1 MSRLERLLR
10 ADTPCVAPTDE
21 SVLAASALVRPWR
34 HWLGTSADVVLADAA
49 GAQRLPAC
57 ANVLVVSDLRSLLDE
72 CVAETE
78 RRLERTTDA
87 AAPQL
92 AESASVFELAS
103 VLLAEARSHGLAA
116 RHACRLGL
124 EAVLSSHVA
133 AGAVKQLAAT
143 LQCHAE
149 GWSEGGAGSS
159 DDCSRIDC
167 VLEALEVVGLS
178 CSCALNV
185 FSVLLF
191 TGRLAERALLGWRE
205 EQRRPSGGGDDIGG
219 DGNGGEDA
227 CALMRPLLAWLDRQ
241 QDSSGGGG
249 GGGGA
254 DAAGASVSE
263 AMAAAAAAAG
273 SLWREVGV
281 RPTSWRPEEAE
292 AALVAELGEGGEAV
306 VVLDGLVGEEER
318 AALCAQL
325 TGATAPR
332 AEAPPDARW
341 ARTTCDG
348 AGLPHA
354 RSWGLRPDVLRR
366 LGASPS
372 GAMREVH
379 ARLCRLY
386 PEYTI
391 AHMPRVDA
399 ANFPRAAHHGAG
411 GDAGAGGGGAGAGG
425 GDAGVGD
432 GGVPSSNDY
441 ACTDFVAN
449 APVSG
454 ECFSWHVDADP
465 SSFPPGRW
473 LARYGDYDNGAPGKP
488 LFVSLLL
495 YLDDVWRREWDAET
509 LFVDEAS
516 GAGVLVQP
524 RPARVVLMHQ
534 DVLHRVSAP
543 SPLARRPR
551 YSLVWKLIFVPR
563 APDAA
568 TPETICRPE
577 WGPPSLIGA
586 RRRRPATSAPD
597 PPGAK
602 RACPPSRAA
611 VK

>member
-1 MSRLERLLR
+1 MLERLLR
-10 ADTPCVAPTDE
+10 ADTPCIAHTDE
-21 SVLAASALVRPWR
+21 SALAALALVRPWR

-49 GAQRLPAC
+49 AAQRLPAC
-57 ANVLVVSDLRSLLDE
+57 ADVLIVSDLRALIDE
-72 CVAETE
+72 CVTETE
-78 RRLERTTDA
+78 RRLERTTEA

-103 VLLAEARSHGLAA
+103 VLLAEARCHGLAA

-133 AGAVKQLAAT
+133 ASAVKQLAAT

-149 GWSEGGAGSS
+149 GWSEDGAGSS
-159 DDCSRIDC
+159 DDSSRVDC

-185 FSVLLF
+185 LSVVLF
-191 TGRLAERALLGWRE
+191 TGRLAEQALVGWRD
-205 EQRRPSGGGDDIGG
+205 EQRRRSGRPDDVGS
-219 DGNGGEDA
+219 DENGGEDA
-227 CALMRPLLAWLDRQ
+227 CALLRPLFVWLDRQ
-241 QDSSGGGG
+241 HESSGGGDG
-249 GGGGA
+249 GGGDA
-254 DAAGASVSE
+254 DAAGTSVSE

-306 VVLDGLVGEEER
+306 VVLDGVVGEEQR
-318 AALCAQL
+318 AALCEQL
-325 TGATAPR
+325 TGSTAPR
-332 AEAPPDARW
+332 AEAPPDAQW

-348 AGLPHA
+348 AGLPHEC
-354 RSWGLRPDVLRR
+354 SWGLRPEVLRH

-372 GAMREVH
+372 EAMREVH

-399 ANFPRAAHHGAG
+399 ANFPHAAHG
-411 GDAGAGGGGAGAGG
+411 GDAGAGAAN
-425 GDAGVGD
+425 GDGD
-432 GGVPSSNDY
+432 GGVSVGESGVGNGGGAPSY

-454 ECFSWHVDADP
+454 ESFSWHVDADP

-473 LARYGDYDNGAPGKP
+473 LSRYGDYDNGAPGKP
-488 LFVSLLL
+488 LFVSMLL

-509 LFVDEAS
+509 LFVDPAS

-563 APDAA
+563 APEPT

-577 WGPPSLIGA
+577 WGAPSLIGA
-586 RRRRPATSAPD
+586 RRRRPSAPSASE
-597 PPGAK
+597 PPSAK
-602 RACPPSRAA
+602 RACPLRRAI
-611 VK
+611 K